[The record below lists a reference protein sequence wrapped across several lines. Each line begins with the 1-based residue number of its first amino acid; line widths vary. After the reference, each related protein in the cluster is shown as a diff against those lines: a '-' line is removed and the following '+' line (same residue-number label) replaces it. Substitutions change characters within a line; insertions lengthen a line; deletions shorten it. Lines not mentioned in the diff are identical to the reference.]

1 MRIDGVKVEGIVSER
16 SSDNGTFIVRA
27 IQHSAFDRGEVKCP
41 STFICECDTEE
52 MANLIVKALKEEKNN
67 ENG

>member
-1 MRIDGVKVEGIVSER
+1 MRIDGVKVEAIVSER
-16 SSDNGTFIVRA
+16 SSDNDTFIVRA
-27 IQHSAFDRGEVKCP
+27 IQHSAFDKGETKLP

-52 MANLIVKALKEEKNN
+52 MANLIVKALKEVKN

>member
-1 MRIDGVKVEGIVSER
+1 MRIGGVKVETVISER
-16 SSDNGTFIVRA
+16 SSEGNTFIVRA

-52 MANLIVKALKEEKNN
+52 MANLIVKTLIEVKN
-67 ENG
+67 EDG